1 MRVSVFVSLCAF
13 SPHHDICQSFF
24 ILRFF
29 GPNDVF
35 DDGKSI
41 WWRENDGFN
50 EFPQISQIINY
61 NPLLMLPSLLVIVV
75 VAHRS
80 SNNNTNRRN
89 SVSNGSVGYYQ
100 LYRFSNKFSN
110 QIGNRCSSSILSTN
124 VWVCVCEC
132 VREIL
137 LLQIAVTRVALRLWN
152 VINKLRNIKKQCFLF
167 FSSPLSLFIQWECH
181 QRPLWTPTKKNY
193 K

>member
-1 MRVSVFVSLCAF
+1 MTLSVPASCFAVQIIAENQFSIRECVRVSVFVSLCAF

-24 ILRFF
+24 IVRFF

-80 SNNNTNRRN
+80 SNNNTNRRD

-124 VWVCVCEC
+124 VWVSVCAWDFIAANSSYTGSTSIMEC
-132 VREIL
+132 
-137 LLQIAVTRVALRLWN
+137 
-152 VINKLRNIKKQCFLF
+152 NK
-167 FSSPLSLFIQWECH
+167 
-181 QRPLWTPTKKNY
+181 
-193 K
+193 